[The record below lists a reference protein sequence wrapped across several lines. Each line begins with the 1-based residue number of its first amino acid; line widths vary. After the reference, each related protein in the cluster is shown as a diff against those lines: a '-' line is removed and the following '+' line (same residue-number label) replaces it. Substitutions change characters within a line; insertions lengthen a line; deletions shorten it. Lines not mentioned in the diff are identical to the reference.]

1 MKRGYSESSST
12 SLEPPQS
19 RIKHNPENDFLED
32 ETTNIFARKLA
43 EHYSD
48 QTPEEGEISPEHYS
62 YQTLEEGEISPTME
76 AQPQETRTGKKSLLQ
91 TEPISKEP
99 SLDEVEDIIRYK
111 FKNKKLLEEA
121 FTHASS
127 MCGFSYERLEYVGD
141 AVLGLL
147 FCREHYS
154 LYPNLAP
161 GKLTRLRA
169 ANVDT
174 EKLARV
180 ALRHNFHRYLRHKKP
195 YLADQIQQFSLAVL
209 EYPLHS
215 NGLIDAPKDL
225 ADVVESLIGAV
236 FMDCNSIEL
245 VWHVFKGL
253 LEPIITPETIHVHP
267 NTQLLEMCQK
277 NRMSLKYV
285 DSWDKDSS
293 VECVIDCK
301 IVGRGTY
308 SLRKD
313 VAMNRA
319 AKDALDNKWKWMEN
333 NGVTAQSV
341 TEEPEQVI
349 LKNMNMENSDED
361 DNSSVEQAEEPSVSS
376 LVPVAPGKKDMEERL
391 ETNDTSLRGHNDEFI
406 GLSKGQ
412 RKRLRKRQRKTLA
425 NNTTVVTL
433 ETILIH

>member
-12 SLEPPQS
+12 SLESPQS

-32 ETTNIFARKLA
+32 ESHETTNIFVRKLA

-48 QTPEEGEISPEHYS
+48 QTPEEGEFSPEHYSDQTLEEGEISPEHYS
-62 YQTLEEGEISPTME
+62 DQTLEEGEISPTMV
-76 AQPQETRTGKKSLLQ
+76 AQPQETPTVHMIAGKKSLLQ

-127 MCGFSYERLEYVGD
+127 MCVFSYERLEYVGD

-195 YLADQIQQFSLAVL
+195 YLADQIQQFSRAVL

-293 VECVIDCK
+293 VECVIDGK

-349 LKNMNMENSDED
+349 VKNMNMENSDED

-376 LVPVAPGKKDMEERL
+376 LVPITPGKKDIYGG
-391 ETNDTSLRGHNDEFI
+391 TSRD
-406 GLSKGQ
+406 
-412 RKRLRKRQRKTLA
+412 
-425 NNTTVVTL
+425 
-433 ETILIH
+433 